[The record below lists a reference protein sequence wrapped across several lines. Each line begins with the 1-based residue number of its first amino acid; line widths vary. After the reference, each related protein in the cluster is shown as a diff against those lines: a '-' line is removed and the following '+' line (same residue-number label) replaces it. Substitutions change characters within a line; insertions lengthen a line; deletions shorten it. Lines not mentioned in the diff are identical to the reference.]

1 MTGPG
6 FNPPDTEKLL
16 AFNVRVNELLGRA
29 ASTNELR
36 HVKLCYLNKWTPED
50 TAAVVARLAT
60 MEPAE
65 LSTLAG
71 EKSSP
76 YADEAGSPQPS
87 TIPST

>member
-29 ASTNELR
+29 ASTSELR

-50 TAAVVARLAT
+50 TAGVIAKLAT

-71 EKSSP
+71 EK
-76 YADEAGSPQPS
+76 AAGIVMDEGSPQPS